1 MPITIAQVERFYSGH
16 EKAGDKNWW
25 KNHVAPILRLLND
38 CLEVKDDLVRCLKPV
53 DEVVELVKS
62 RSENKNPNTIKYY
75 LQALLF
81 LIDTYP
87 SLKDKVP
94 RDKYHKAWL
103 DSKVS
108 KIEFDEDKEPIDN
121 IDINHIQEKID
132 EHYGEDSVESVFI
145 KFYREVPLRLD
156 FHDIYVYG
164 TLKKV
169 PEDIDKFLV
178 LQNKKVYLKKY
189 TKTADKYG
197 EKQIKLSDDLIA
209 SIKASLAKKPRD
221 RLFTFSNSNLS
232 KAISGM
238 LRKAGVNA
246 TMNTLRHSVMSQE
259 DIDRPE
265 MARRAGH
272 SVETNMAYRRPNPQ
286 AEE

>member
-1 MPITIAQVERFYSGH
+1 MPITTAQVEDFYSGH
-16 EKAGDKNWW
+16 EKGGDKIWW
-25 KNHVAPILRLLND
+25 KNHVAPILRLLNE
-38 CLEVKDDLVRCLKPV
+38 CLEVKDDLVSCLKPV
-53 DEVVELVKS
+53 DEVVELVKAKY
-62 RSENKNPNTIKYY
+62 ENPNTIKYY

-81 LIDTYP
+81 LVDTYP
-87 SLKDKVP
+87 GLKDKVP
-94 RDKYHKAWL
+94 RDKYHTAWL
-103 DSKVS
+103 DSKVV
-108 KIEFDEDKEPIDN
+108 KIDFDEKKEPTKN
-121 IDINHIQEKID
+121 TDINTIQETID
-132 EHYGEDSVESVFI
+132 KFYGEDSVESVFV

-156 FHDIYVYG
+156 FNDIFVYG

-169 PEDIDKFLV
+169 PEDVDKFLV

-189 TKTADKYG
+189 TKTAEKYG
-197 EKQIKLSDDLIA
+197 EKEIKLSDELVA
-209 SIKASLAKKPRD
+209 SIKKSLAKKPREK
-221 RLFTFSNSNLS
+221 LFVFTNSNLS

-238 LRKAGVNA
+238 LRKAGIDG

-272 SVETNMAYRRPNPQ
+272 SVETNMAYRRPQ